1 MIENCPGTVNISRR
15 AEFVRDTGKIDI
27 FAVEMPLAITKR
39 MNESL

>member
-1 MIENCPGTVNISRR
+1 VIENCPGAVNIDRG

-39 MNESL
+39 MHE